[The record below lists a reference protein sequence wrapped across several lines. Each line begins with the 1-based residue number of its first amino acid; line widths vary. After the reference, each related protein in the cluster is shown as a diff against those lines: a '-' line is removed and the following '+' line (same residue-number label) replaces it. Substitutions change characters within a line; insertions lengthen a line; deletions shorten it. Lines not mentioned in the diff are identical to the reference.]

1 LDWTNSEVKSEK
13 NSISNW
19 VNPEV
24 KGWDG
29 EISDC
34 INRKVKKKYIISD

>member
-24 KGWDG
+24 KG
-29 EISDC
+29 
-34 INRKVKKKYIISD
+34 